1 MRFRRLDLIRYGMFT
16 DFHIDLPA
24 PDGEQEPDF
33 HLIVGAN
40 EAGKSTTR
48 HAISD
53 LLFGIETRTRFNFIH
68 ANNDMCLGAML
79 ENGDAQLEYH
89 RLKRNKQPLR
99 APDDTPMPDDA
110 LATYTGNADR
120 TSFER
125 EFCLDHKR
133 LETGGQSILNSKDDV
148 GRMLFEASAGVG
160 VFGDFLDRLE
170 EEAGVLWSSR
180 HSKGREFYKAQE
192 DFKEAQKDLKEATAK
207 TTEWKNANQ
216 KVTDASEALTSAT
229 EEYQGLEQSRTR
241 LDRVRR
247 VAQHFQTRKG
257 KVDECTALGDVIILP
272 ESAVE
277 DLVTAKSDI
286 ANADQ
291 QIIMYQALITKATE
305 DRDSVSVDETL
316 LSRKDYI
323 DELSEERSRIKNH
336 QSDIGKREAESEV
349 LSEDILGLVRDLEWT
364 IRDEDALEEALPS
377 AVLRKDIES
386 LANSYGGLNQAAI
399 SANENAKAKERD
411 IGILTKELD
420 DLPDTKLPSGIASSL
435 NTARELGNTA
445 TTKADINTRINRIQ
459 DAFDNHVAKL
469 TPWTGST
476 EELCQLAVPGDI
488 QIEEFKNN
496 ERDFSAEL
504 KTLKERREEVINEI
518 NNSALKESQL
528 HKDAKPIASEDME
541 TSRKGRDQLW
551 TDIRSGTKSAEKN
564 GDEYE
569 VKVKATDELADTRY
583 RNANDAKELELLRND
598 IAKSELE
605 RDRLGNKVE
614 DFEGRQRHLVDGW
627 QGEMDKLG
635 LGNMSIPT
643 FLSWLGHYRSALG
656 EAEKLTDEQAQ
667 LQKLETQEA
676 LTATGLRQA
685 LLQIDISEETT
696 ATFTLQHL
704 IEHAETEV
712 SEAEKLKTRREQ
724 LNSDIQQGTRSFEDL
739 DAKAADA
746 KQQLEAWQES
756 WSIKTKACRLPDN
769 IIPQTAIEALSLITE
784 LKEKLAKNRD
794 LKQSRI
800 MTMQRDIENFG
811 QSAETLSQTVAN
823 DLIGRTAE
831 EICLALSQLLAN
843 AEQANDT
850 RNKALR
856 DLEENTEHLTKAQ
869 ALKAE
874 SEARLVPHMEQAKVA
889 TISDLETAM
898 GQSQLCNQLTSS
910 IEGLTTT
917 ILENGDGL
925 SIDELEAE
933 VVAEDLSTIAARLE
947 EVKEQSNTAMSLRDA
962 CVLQKKD
969 AETERNKIHGQ
980 ADAAT
985 AEAQRQEA
993 LARMADV
1000 TQRYIKVRMG
1010 AHLLRWSI
1018 ERYRDEK
1025 RGPLLDRASK
1035 IFSILTLGSFQT
1047 LEIDFDGNIPQ
1058 LMGRRPDGNYVDFD
1072 GLSDGTGDQLFLSL
1086 RLAAVEMQLQH
1097 AQPLPFIA
1105 DDLFIN
1111 YDDDRAAQGFKALG
1125 ELAMKSQVIYF
1136 THHEHLVDVAH
1147 GAIGEQLN
1155 VTRLEPSPKT
1165 SSV

>member
-24 PDGEQEPDF
+24 PDGEQDPDF

-79 ENGDAQLEYH
+79 ENGDSQLEYH

-99 APDDTPMPDDA
+99 VPDDTSMPDDA
-110 LATYTGNADR
+110 LAAYTGNADR

-133 LETGGQSILNSKDDV
+133 LETGGQSILNSRDDV

-160 VFGDFLDRLE
+160 VFGDFLDKLE

-180 HSKGREFYKAQE
+180 HSKDREFYKAH
-192 DFKEAQKDLKEATAK
+192 DSFKAAQNVLKEATAK

-229 EEYQGLEQSRTR
+229 EEHQGLEKIRTR

-247 VAQHFQTRKG
+247 VAPHFQTRKG
-257 KVDECTALGDVIILP
+257 KVDESIALGDVIILP
-272 ESAVE
+272 ESATE
-277 DLVTAKSDI
+277 YLATAKSDI

-291 QIIMYQALITKATE
+291 QIIKYQALITKATE
-305 DRDSVSVDETL
+305 DRDSVSVDKTL
-316 LSRKDYI
+316 LSRKDDI

-336 QSDIGKREAESEV
+336 QSDIGKREAESKV
-349 LSEDILGLVRDLEWT
+349 LSENIRGLVRDLEWT
-364 IRDEDALEEALPS
+364 ITDEDALEEALPS

-386 LANSYGGLNQAAI
+386 LAGSYSGLDQAGI
-399 SANENAKAKERD
+399 SANEGAKTKERD
-411 IGILTKELD
+411 LSILTKELD
-420 DLPDTKLPSGIASSL
+420 DLPDTKFPSGIASSL
-435 NTARELGNTA
+435 NAARELGNTE
-445 TTKADINTRINRIQ
+445 TTKADINTRINCVQ
-459 DAFDNHVAKL
+459 DAFDTHVAKL
-469 TPWTGST
+469 IPWTGSI
-476 EELCQLAVPGDI
+476 EELRKLAVPGDI

-496 ERDFSAEL
+496 ERDLSAEL
-504 KTLKERREEVINEI
+504 KTLKERREEVISEI
-518 NNSALKESQL
+518 NNSELRESQL
-528 HKDAKPIASEDME
+528 HQDAKPIVSEDIE
-541 TSRKGRDQLW
+541 TSREGRDQLW
-551 TDIRSGTKSAEKN
+551 ADIRSGTKSAEKN

-583 RNANDAKELELLRND
+583 RNANDAMALELLRNN
-598 IAKSELE
+598 IAKSGLE
-605 RDRLGNKVE
+605 RDRLDEKVE
-614 DFEGRQRHLVDGW
+614 DVESRHRNLMDDW

-635 LGNMSIPT
+635 LGNMSISA

-656 EAEKLTDEQAQ
+656 EAEKLADEKAQ
-667 LQKLETQEA
+667 IRKLDTQEA
-676 LTATGLRQA
+676 LAATDLRQV
-685 LLQIDISEETT
+685 LLQIEISEETT
-696 ATFTLQHL
+696 ATFTLQQL
-704 IEHAETEV
+704 IERAETEV
-712 SEAEKLKTRREQ
+712 LEAEKLKTRREQ
-724 LNSDIQQGTRSFEDL
+724 LKSDIQQGTRNFEDL

-746 KQQLEAWQES
+746 KQQLEDWQES
-756 WSIKTKACRLPDN
+756 WSKKAKACRLPDN
-769 IIPQTAIEALSLITE
+769 ILPQTAIEALSLITE
-784 LKEKLAKNRD
+784 LKENLAKNRD

-800 MTMQRDIENFG
+800 MTMQRDIENFK
-811 QSAETLSQTVAN
+811 QSTETLAHTVAS
-823 DLIGRTAE
+823 DLLGGTAK
-831 EICLALSQLLAN
+831 EICLALSQFLAK
-843 AEQANDT
+843 AEQANDVHD
-850 RNKALR
+850 KALR

-874 SEARLVPHMEQAKVA
+874 SEARLAPHMEQAKVA
-889 TISDLETAM
+889 TISDLETAI
-898 GQSQLCNQLTSS
+898 GQSQLCHQLTCS
-910 IEGLTTT
+910 IGDLTTT
-917 ILENGDGL
+917 ILEIGDGL

-962 CVLQKKD
+962 CVLQKQD
-969 AETERNKIHGQ
+969 AETERDKIHGQ

-1010 AHLLRWSI
+1010 AYLLRWSI

-1047 LEIDFDGNIPQ
+1047 LEIDFDGDTPQ
-1058 LMGRRPDGNYVDFD
+1058 LMGRRPNGNYVDFD

-1105 DDLFIN
+1105 DDLFVN
-1111 YDDDRAAQGFKALG
+1111 YSDDRAAQGFKALG
-1125 ELAMKSQVIYF
+1125 ELATKSQVIYF
-1136 THHEHLVDVAH
+1136 THHDHLTDVAR
-1147 GAIGEQLN
+1147 GAIGEDLN
-1155 VTRLEPSPKT
+1155 VIQL
-1165 SSV
+1165 